1 MSNFGR
7 PQGPCQIL
15 PHNLT
20 QSNSERDPG
29 PLLDVRFLDEVR
41 PPCVKFS
48 KKKVVT
54 RVKVCDRS
62 VNFSCAPRPMS
73 KFAAALG
80 PLCQSVCTTVKVSAP
95 RAPVSKFP
103 PKRSS
108 LLSIFLDVQCMSKS
122 QPAVGTP
129 CVKFSKKTSLP
140 VRRRPS
146 LGPLCQ
152 ILTPCVNVSNY
163 GRPRGPYYPA
173 LQLHGTAHP
182 WLVYTCLLGI
192 PSIDGP
198 VAV

>member
-73 KFAAALG
+73 SLPLHWG
-80 PLCQSVCTTVKVSAP
+80 LCQSVCTTVKVRHPGPP
-95 RAPVSKFP
+95 RQKS

-122 QPAVGTP
+122 QPAVVTP
-129 CVKFSKKTSLP
+129 CVKFSKNVATRAATS
-140 VRRRPS
+140 S

-152 ILTPCVNVSNY
+152 ILTPC
-163 GRPRGPYYPA
+163 PTCQIMAGPGAYYPA
-173 LQLHGTAHP
+173 LPPRHGTS

-192 PSIDGP
+192 PDKT
-198 VAV
+198 AL